1 MELVTIYLSYIFLRW
16 TVSHYLFDV
25 RSHMKSRNYAVCH
38 QELFPN
44 IIHMSCFENKDL
56 KKSTRI
62 YHATGI
68 ANTGR
73 VIISLGPHYNE
84 SQRSDSTV

>member
-38 QELFPN
+38 QDVFPN

-56 KKSTRI
+56 KKVPEFI
-62 YHATGI
+62 MQL
-68 ANTGR
+68 
-73 VIISLGPHYNE
+73 V
-84 SQRSDSTV
+84 SQTPEE